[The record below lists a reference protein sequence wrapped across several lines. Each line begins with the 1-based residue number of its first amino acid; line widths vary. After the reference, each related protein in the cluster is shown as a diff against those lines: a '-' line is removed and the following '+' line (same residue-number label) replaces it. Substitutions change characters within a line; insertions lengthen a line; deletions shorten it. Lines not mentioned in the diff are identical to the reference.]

1 MIGDLV
7 RSGSG
12 DCLANCGRL
21 GIKQNQCNDVDM
33 GNNYEVDFG
42 GSQPFEISALILAN
56 LARPGEAEA
65 KARVE
70 LYGSLLS
77 WLIRD
82 RCSRDPEWG
91 NSPQLIIP
99 VYMCRSER
107 LIERDMRTV
116 WRCMRDRLIAGHMAV
131 AFLKEAETGIAPKLP
146 NGMKRLSINEIATS
160 VASDIGIMDAG
171 NLETRVWRPS
181 LPVLHLCAAW
191 AVCVQEYKRERGLD
205 LMINI
210 SFMDEQ
216 FLRLLLER
224 AELYEPL
231 LERSRLKIK
240 PEKLTRFR
248 IADNRVQ

>member
-1 MIGDLV
+1 M

-12 DCLANCGRL
+12 DCLANCSRL

-33 GNNYEVDFG
+33 GPNYEVDFE
-42 GSQPFEISALILAN
+42 GSQPLEISALILAN
-56 LARPGEAEA
+56 LARPGEADA

-70 LYGSLLS
+70 LYRSLLS

-91 NSPQLIIP
+91 ENPQRIIP
-99 VYMCRSER
+99 AYMCRDER

-116 WRCMRDRLIAGHMAV
+116 WRRVRDRLVAGHMAV
-131 AFLKEAETGIAPKLP
+131 AFLKEAETGIVPKLP
-146 NGMKRLSINEIATS
+146 NGIKRLSINELATS
-160 VASDIGIMDAG
+160 VASDIGMMDAG
-171 NLETRVWRPS
+171 NVETRVWRPS

-191 AVCVQEYKRERGLD
+191 VVCVQECKRERGLD
-205 LMINI
+205 LMINTA
-210 SFMDEQ
+210 FMDEQ
-216 FLRLLLER
+216 FLRLLLGR

-248 IADNRVQ
+248 IANNRVQ